1 MISKA
6 LDQNTEI
13 LKRLDA
19 LEDAQSSQSKRSEKV
34 DVPNDIKVI
43 SVWYYIKT
51 ADPLEIIDEPCIHFA
66 RNWKKGANF
75 M

>member
-19 LEDAQSSQSKRSEKV
+19 LEDAQSSPSKRSENV

-43 SVWYYIKT
+43 SV
-51 ADPLEIIDEPCIHFA
+51 
-66 RNWKKGANF
+66 
-75 M
+75 

>member
-43 SVWYYIKT
+43 SV
-51 ADPLEIIDEPCIHFA
+51 
-66 RNWKKGANF
+66 
-75 M
+75 